1 MQGRLTAPRGRA
13 HVQFFPN
20 GLHEWEE
27 EFYSAKDLGINFI
40 EWILPEVRKNPFSG
54 NFNNMEYLKI
64 VIKQTSTQVN
74 SVCLDYLMGLD
85 FNIGVVLSFARDSID
100 FISNMAVNIGCQ
112 TIIIPVNGSSMDD
125 FIRIITIIEPIQ
137 RRRPY
142 LKVAF
147 EFLNV
152 NSFTGIN
159 FLNDLTYGSRAN
171 FEHTF
176 TNYGVG
182 CCFDIGNNYQRNIIE
197 EMENYNKYNMLFHIH
212 IKEKDSDGNSVSLGN
227 GVIGKRK
234 WREIFTFL
242 KDVNYT
248 GDFTLQVARGEEGE
262 EKRTVREQMEF
273 IKELM

>member
-112 TIIIPVNGSSMDD
+112 
-125 FIRIITIIEPIQ
+125 
-137 RRRPY
+137 
-142 LKVAF
+142 L
-147 EFLNV
+147 L
-152 NSFTGIN
+152 
-159 FLNDLTYGSRAN
+159 
-171 FEHTF
+171 
-176 TNYGVG
+176 
-182 CCFDIGNNYQRNIIE
+182 
-197 EMENYNKYNMLFHIH
+197 
-212 IKEKDSDGNSVSLGN
+212 SL
-227 GVIGKRK
+227 
-234 WREIFTFL
+234 
-242 KDVNYT
+242 
-248 GDFTLQVARGEEGE
+248 
-262 EKRTVREQMEF
+262 
-273 IKELM
+273 